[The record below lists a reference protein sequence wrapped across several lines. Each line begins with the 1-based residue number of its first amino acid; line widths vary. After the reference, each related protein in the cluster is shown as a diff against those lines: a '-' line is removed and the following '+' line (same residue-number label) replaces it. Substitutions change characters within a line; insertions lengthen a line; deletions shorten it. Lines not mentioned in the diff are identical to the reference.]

1 MMFAFCFGWMRGLR
15 VRDGKISRRGLI
27 KAGIGAATMTG
38 LGVAETA
45 ETLETQNLDFSAGK
59 DREAVVDGP
68 IFAKRPIE
76 YVNVLFGT
84 ASLDDPSRIGNAPPP
99 GEELYTGMTTPGAAL
114 PHGIDISPVNK
125 DISMSYPHGNLYS
138 YAYPRRTMVGF
149 SSMVTDMLLMPL
161 VGDWTTP
168 PDRIRYASSYSKESE
183 RSLPGHYTVCLQ
195 DHKITVDL
203 TATALT
209 GLYRFTFPQT
219 ERATILLD
227 LGPAASSNIEIVG
240 DRVVRGRADEGKVFF
255 IAEFSKSF
263 KSFGTFHR
271 NPPAEGTVGY
281 GWSLLGMDVVT
292 PDGRSETGTFTGCY
306 LNYGTSE
313 GETIL
318 AKIAA
323 GVSFEQAQKRLEAE
337 NPAWDFQAIK
347 EVARETW
354 DRKLNAIEVKGGT
367 EKERTIFYSAFY
379 HAFASPTM
387 VARKGEHFIAEN
399 AKNKQSQLA
408 EYDRYGYVP
417 YWDTGRNQVVLLTLL
432 DPELKLKILR
442 SQLDLARESGW
453 MGTSFHGDHAVAM
466 YLGDWERGISFDYE
480 AAYEYLRKNAND
492 TDGPRANLAEYLKR
506 GWIHDIVVDHPS
518 PPYDEGNAGV
528 SKTLEYCYDDYCLAA
543 YATKL
548 GKEED
553 YRMFLARARNYNNL
567 WDASTR
573 FMRGRKED
581 GSWIAPF
588 YPDEPYYNFMYKESN
603 AWQTTWFV
611 PQDVQGLISL
621 MGGREA
627 FVKRLDEFFTI
638 PYQPKGIARDVT
650 GMIGQ
655 YCHGNEP
662 DHHVPYLYNWAG
674 APWKTQEMVRK
685 IMRLMYGSDK
695 DGLGLAGMDDQGES
709 CSWYL
714 MNAMG
719 FYTVD
724 PARAEY
730 IIGSPIF
737 DEVTIHMGNG
747 KDFVIVAENNSE
759 NNVYI
764 QAARLNGEPLSQAWF
779 RHAAIKNGGN
789 LVLTMGSA
797 PNKNWGCR
805 PEAAPPSMSG

>member
-1 MMFAFCFGWMRGLR
+1 MNDNR
-15 VRDGKISRRGLI
+15 ISRRGLI
-27 KAGIGAATMTG
+27 KAGIGAVTAGLASATG
-38 LGVAETA
+38 LGVTESAE
-45 ETLETQNLDFSAGK
+45 S
-59 DREAVVDGP
+59 REPQGAHLSPSDP
-68 IFAKRPIE
+68 PDPSPPAKRPIE

-84 ASLDDPSRIGNAPPP
+84 ASLDDPTLIGNAPPP

-125 DISMSYPHGNLYS
+125 DISLCYPHGNLYS
-138 YAYPRRTMVGF
+138 YVYPRRTMIGF
-149 SSMVTDMLLMPL
+149 SSMVTDMLVMSL

-168 PDRIRYASSYSKESE
+168 PDRIRYASSYSKPSE
-183 RSLPGHYTVCLQ
+183 RSLPGHYTVFLQ
-195 DHKITVDL
+195 DHNIMVDL

-209 GLYRFTFPQT
+209 GFYRFTFPRT

-227 LGPAASSNIEIVG
+227 LGSSPSSKIEIIG
-240 DRVVRGRADEGKVFF
+240 DRMVRGRADKGTVCFV
-255 IAEFSKSF
+255 AEFSKPF
-263 KSFGTFHR
+263 HSFGTFHR
-271 NPPAEGTVGY
+271 NPSVKGTVGY

-292 PDGRSETGTFTGCY
+292 PNSRLEAGTFTGCY

-313 GETIL
+313 GETL
-318 AKIAA
+318 LVRLAA
-323 GVSFEQAQKRLEAE
+323 GDSFEQAQERLDRE
-337 NPAWDFQAIK
+337 NPAWDFSAIK
-347 EVARETW
+347 KVAREAW
-354 DRKLNAIEVKGGT
+354 DKKLNAIEVKGGT
-367 EKERTIFYSAFY
+367 EKQRTIFYSALY
-379 HAFASPTM
+379 HAFDSPTM
-387 VARKGEHFIAEN
+387 VARKGERFT
-399 AKNKQSQLA
+399 AKNRQSTIA
-408 EYDRYGYVP
+408 GYDRYNEVP

-432 DPELKLKILR
+432 DPQLKRNILR
-442 SQLDLARESGW
+442 SQLDLAKESGW

-466 YLGDWERGISFDYE
+466 YLGDWERGLSFDY
-480 AAYEYLRKNAND
+480 AAVYAYLRKNAND
-492 TDGPRANLAEYLKR
+492 SKGPRANLAEYLKI

-518 PPYDEGNAGV
+518 PPYDLGNAGV

-543 YATKL
+543 YAKKL
-548 GKEED
+548 GQEQD
-553 YRMFLARARNYNNL
+553 CRLFLARARNYKNV

-573 FMRGRKED
+573 FMRGRAAD

-588 YPDEPYYNFMYKESN
+588 YPDEPYYNFMYKECNS
-603 AWQTTWFV
+603 WQNTWFV
-611 PQDVQGLISL
+611 PHDVQGLIRL

-627 FVKRLDEFFTI
+627 FVKRLDEFFTT

-695 DGLGLAGMDDQGES
+695 EGLGLAGMDDQGEG
-709 CSWYL
+709 CSWYV
-714 MNAMG
+714 MSAMG

-747 KDFVIVAENNSE
+747 SDFVIVADNNSE
-759 NNVYI
+759 SNIYI
-764 QAARLNGEPLSQAWF
+764 QAATLNGEPLHQPWF
-779 RHAAIKNGGN
+779 PHAAIANGGK
-789 LVLTMGSA
+789 LVLTMGPTPNEKWGSA
-797 PNKNWGCR
+797 
-805 PEAAPPSMSG
+805 PEAAPHSMSG